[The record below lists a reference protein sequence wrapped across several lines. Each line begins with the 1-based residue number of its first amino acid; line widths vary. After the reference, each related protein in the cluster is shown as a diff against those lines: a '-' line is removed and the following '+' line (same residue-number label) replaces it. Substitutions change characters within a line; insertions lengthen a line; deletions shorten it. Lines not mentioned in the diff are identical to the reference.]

1 MLEDARALADM
12 VSLKRLKWGVLVA
25 LAISIIDGPVRGEKL
40 ITGLARVIDG
50 DTLQIG
56 NQRIR
61 LYGLDAPERAQN
73 CEIDGNKFRCGQQ
86 AAWALSNKIGGG
98 TIKCE
103 QRDVD
108 RYMRVV
114 AICRLGHVDLNSWM
128 VGEGWAI
135 AYREYSRDYIEEESN
150 AQSTKV
156 GIWAGRFMEPSKWRR
171 GERLSYKIPSGL
183 GAVTCQIKGNI
194 NRKGERIYHV
204 PGGRDYE
211 TTKIDRNKGE
221 RWFCSEDEAQR
232 AGWRRPRR

>member
-1 MLEDARALADM
+1 MG
-12 VSLKRLKWGVLVA
+12 LKVVVLMVLVVGITEVFA
-25 LAISIIDGPVRGEKL
+25 TSEIF

-50 DTLQIG
+50 DTLEIG

-61 LYGLDAPERAQN
+61 LHGVDAPERSQN
-73 CEIDGNKFRCGQQ
+73 CESGRNKFRCGRQ
-86 AAWALSNKIGGG
+86 AAEALSKKIGRK

-108 RYMRVV
+108 RYKRVV

-128 VGEGWAI
+128 VRQGWAI
-135 AYREYSRDYIEEESN
+135 AYRQYSRDYLEEESN
-150 AQSTKV
+150 ARSANV
-156 GIWAGRFMEPSKWRR
+156 GIWAGRFIEPSKWRR
-171 GERLSYKIPSGL
+171 GERLSYKITSESA
-183 GAVTCQIKGNI
+183 GASCQIKGNI

-211 TTKIDRNKGE
+211 TTRIDRTKEE
-221 RWFCSEDEAQR
+221 RWFCSEHEAQE

>member
-1 MLEDARALADM
+1 MG
-12 VSLKRLKWGVLVA
+12 LKVVVLVVLVVGITEVFA
-25 LAISIIDGPVRGEKL
+25 TSEIF

-50 DTLQIG
+50 DTLEIG

-61 LYGLDAPERAQN
+61 LHGVDAPERSQN
-73 CEIDGNKFRCGQQ
+73 CESGRNKFRCGRQ
-86 AAWALSNKIGGG
+86 AAEALSKKIGRK

-108 RYMRVV
+108 RYKRVV

-128 VGEGWAI
+128 VRQGWAI
-135 AYREYSRDYIEEESN
+135 AYRQYSRDYLEEESN
-150 AQSTKV
+150 ARSANV
-156 GIWAGRFMEPSKWRR
+156 GIWAGRFIEPSKWRR
-171 GERLSYKIPSGL
+171 GERLSYKITSESA
-183 GAVTCQIKGNI
+183 GASCQIKGNI

-211 TTKIDRNKGE
+211 TTRIDRTKEE
-221 RWFCSEDEAQR
+221 RWFCSEDEAQG